1 MNRHCGQDDQEER
14 MTLDISRDLFLYELA
29 TMRDAER
36 RGGLM
41 LGMLVGK
48 RVQNSDLE
56 HVLRAHEQ
64 DSKRQLENIDF
75 CLQALDASPLETR
88 SAAVEGMRG
97 GFEEFLR
104 LQPSPEVQDLFAI
117 DTAMRFVQLAI
128 GSYKSLVNWAVLMGE
143 SRCTQS
149 LLANLVEKEESAG
162 KLERI
167 GHEMGER
174 LLIAA

>member
-1 MNRHCGQDDQEER
+1 MSCDQDDQEGP
-14 MTLDISRDLFLYELA
+14 MALDTSKDLFLYELA
-29 TMRDAER
+29 AMRDVER
-36 RGGLM
+36 SGGLL

-48 RVQNSDLE
+48 RVQNSELE
-56 HVLRAHEQ
+56 QVLRAHEQ
-64 DSKRQLENIDF
+64 DSKRQLENIDR
-75 CLQALDASPLETR
+75 CLQALGTSPLDTR
-88 SAAVEGMRG
+88 SATVDGMHS

-104 LQPSPEVQDLFAI
+104 AQPSPEVQDLFAI

-128 GSYKSLVNWAVLMGE
+128 GSYKSLVNWGVLMGE

-174 LLIAA
+174 LLVAA